1 MDFFTLL
8 SISNKRCGRAITER
22 VIANIEN
29 HEREEQ
35 GGFMRGGVIV
45 NQVIENTCQNIK
57 GEM

>member
-8 SISNKRCGRAITER
+8 SISNKRYGRAITER

-35 GGFMRGGVIV
+35 GGFMGGGD
-45 NQVIENTCQNIK
+45 C
-57 GEM
+57 